1 MKKNTLSISIL
12 ISMLIWDCIFM
23 FINPDIAKYSKKII
37 ETSLIQAFCK
47 TRFKENSKDYQNLLK
62 RSIEKY
68 ENFEYRIVKVS

>member
-1 MKKNTLSISIL
+1 MNWKESFIKNNRNRTIT
-12 ISMLIWDCIFM
+12 
-23 FINPDIAKYSKKII
+23 INPDIAKYSKKII